1 MAEDPMELVRKRD
14 AELRHEAIVTQLGR
28 IVQLQDLLESMLNIY
43 ADIGDP
49 GRDELS
55 EAMER
60 VLEGV
65 LAKLRAREDVAWPP
79 TNEVVEGLPE
89 DPFA

>member
-1 MAEDPMELVRKRD
+1 MAEDPMELVRRFD
-14 AELRHEAIVTQLGR
+14 AERRHEAIVTALGR
-28 IVQLQDLLESMLNIY
+28 IVQLQDTLESMLNIY
-43 ADIGDP
+43 GVIGDP

-55 EAMER
+55 EALER
-60 VLEGV
+60 MLEGILV
-65 LAKLRAREDVAWPP
+65 KLRARADVAWPP